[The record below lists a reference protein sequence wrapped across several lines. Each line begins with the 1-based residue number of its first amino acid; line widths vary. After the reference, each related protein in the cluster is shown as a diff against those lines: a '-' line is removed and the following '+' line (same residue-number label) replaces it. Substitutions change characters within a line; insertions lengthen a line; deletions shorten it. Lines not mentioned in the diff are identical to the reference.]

1 MKAEEFY
8 ANYDLKD
15 TDVSKG
21 DIVISERDLIE
32 VMEAYHQHRVNAI
45 SEDDIS
51 KTCHLFALPSQ
62 AIKWF
67 KNELLKQ

>member
-1 MKAEEFY
+1 MKAKELYELHHTI
-8 ANYDLKD
+8 DLGIVTKD
-15 TDVSKG
+15 DCIKM
-21 DIVISERDLIE
+21 
-32 VMEAYHQHRVNAI
+32 MEAYHQSRVNAI
-45 SEDDIS
+45 SDDDIS